1 MPEVDEDRLVPALA
15 ERYELGDVLGAGA
28 AATVYRAVDR
38 HSGRSVAVKLFDPQ
52 VSRPR
57 RPGHVVEAAALG
69 ELRHPALV
77 ELYATGVDNG
87 LAYLVMQLVDGG
99 TLSDRIAGGPV
110 PVGTAA
116 AMGARLADA
125 LAHVH
130 ERGIVHRDLKPG
142 NVLLDA
148 DQRPY
153 LADFGVSRLIDATRV
168 TATGFVV
175 GTPAYMAPEQVR
187 GQAVGPPAD
196 VYALGL
202 ILLEAVTGRR
212 EYPGDVVESAVAR
225 LHRRPAVPAGLPDG
239 LRSLLSAMT
248 ADDPDQRPSAATV
261 AAQLTASAGDTVAGS
276 TGPAPRPLR
285 RSRWLAA
292 AAASAV
298 LTAGALVMTTATGT
312 PSTPRAAA
320 GGASSPALPS
330 SPAPAAPAAPV
341 VVPPLVAAQPATP
354 QVGAV
359 ALTAAAPRP
368 SPARSPAATA
378 ERAAEGSDARRLR
391 EDRSG
396 STPPAGRSD
405 PDTDRPRPVTGGAPA
420 GDGNDGYR
428 SARNNSGATNRQG
441 AENRAAASDHGGGKG
456 GKEGRGDRGK

>member
-130 ERGIVHRDLKPG
+130 ERGLVHRDLKPG

-261 AAQLTASAGDTVAGS
+261 AAQLTASAGDTAGLP
-276 TGPAPRPLR
+276 GPAPRPRR

-312 PSTPRAAA
+312 PSTPRAAS
-320 GGASSPALPS
+320 GGLSSPALPS
-330 SPAPAAPAAPV
+330 SPPPAAAAAPV
-341 VVPPLVAAQPATP
+341 VVPPLVAARPAAP

-368 SPARSPAATA
+368 APTRSPAATA
-378 ERAAEGSDARRLR
+378 GRAAEGSDARRLR
-391 EDRSG
+391 DERSG
-396 STPPAGRSD
+396 STPPTGRSD
-405 PDTDRPRPVTGGAPA
+405 PDTDRPRPGTGGGTAED
-420 GDGNDGYR
+420 GDDGYR
-428 SARNNSGATNRQG
+428 NARNNSGATNRQG
-441 AENRAAASDHGGGKG
+441 AENRGDVSDHGGGKG
-456 GKEGRGDRGK
+456 GKEGNGGKGK